1 MYCIKFEV
9 FVKSILHFW
18 IKFVIINFVIVM
30 EGHHCLSDTAGQAV
44 YAQNLGDD
52 KGKALQ

>member
-1 MYCIKFEV
+1 
-9 FVKSILHFW
+9 
-18 IKFVIINFVIVM
+18 M
-30 EGHHCLSDTAGQAV
+30 EGHHCLSNTAGQAV